1 MRSSDW
7 SSDVCSSDLGV
18 VGDRYRDG
26 PDRHRSLRAAVE
38 WTIAQLDRPA
48 RRLFERL
55 GVVEGSFDL
64 EDAEL
69 LAEGIAE
76 DPLDAVEA
84 MVDLHLVETA
94 AAPSPAGRL
103 RLPPSIK
110 AVALPTLSES
120 GEAAAAGEAWRSEE

>member
-1 MRSSDW
+1 MPPAVALDRLRR
-7 SSDVCSSDLGV
+7 DVLGV

-26 PDRHRSLRAAVE
+26 PDRHRSLRSAVE

-76 DPLDAVEA
+76 DPLDPAEA
-84 MVDLHLVETA
+84 IVDTHPLETA
-94 AAPSPAGRL
+94 PDRK
-103 RLPPSIK
+103 R
-110 AVALPTLSES
+110 AV
-120 GEAAAAGEAWRSEE
+120 

>member
-1 MRSSDW
+1 MYTLFPYTTLFRSEALPLAIWWWAARVRVMPPAVALDRLRR
-7 SSDVCSSDLGV
+7 DVLGV

-26 PDRHRSLRAAVE
+26 PDRHRSLRSAVE

-69 LAEGIAE
+69 LAEEI
-76 DPLDAVEA
+76 
-84 MVDLHLVETA
+84 
-94 AAPSPAGRL
+94 GR
-103 RLPPSIK
+103 
-110 AVALPTLSES
+110 AHV
-120 GEAAAAGEAWRSEE
+120 

>member
-1 MRSSDW
+1 MASPSVDLYRSRAEAVDPTFVLDASNGAGVAELCRCLEGLPLAIGLVAARVRVMPPAVALDRLRR
-7 SSDVCSSDLGV
+7 DVLGV

-26 PDRHRSLRAAVE
+26 PDRHRSLRSAVE

-69 LAEGIAE
+69 LAEEI
-76 DPLDAVEA
+76 
-84 MVDLHLVETA
+84 
-94 AAPSPAGRL
+94 GR
-103 RLPPSIK
+103 
-110 AVALPTLSES
+110 AHV
-120 GEAAAAGEAWRSEE
+120 